1 MNSSATV
8 TADLEARQAAWRF
21 APARKSGAER
31 GGACLVG
38 AWSDAR
44 ELASVGTRAA
54 SQDAD
59 RIALSMPRLW

>member
-38 AWSDAR
+38 AS
-44 ELASVGTRAA
+44 E
-54 SQDAD
+54 
-59 RIALSMPRLW
+59 